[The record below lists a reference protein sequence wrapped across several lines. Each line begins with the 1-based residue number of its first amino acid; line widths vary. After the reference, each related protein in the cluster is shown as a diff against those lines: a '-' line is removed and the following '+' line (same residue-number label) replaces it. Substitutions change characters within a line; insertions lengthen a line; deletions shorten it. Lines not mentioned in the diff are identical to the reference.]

1 MFQLK
6 IQSDETEG
14 WNQVHVLVHLR
25 EAIDSGRLG
34 TLGIDVVVDVVVQVA
49 TIL

>member
-6 IQSDETEG
+6 IQSDETDG
-14 WNQVHVLVHLR
+14 TRFTFLVHLR